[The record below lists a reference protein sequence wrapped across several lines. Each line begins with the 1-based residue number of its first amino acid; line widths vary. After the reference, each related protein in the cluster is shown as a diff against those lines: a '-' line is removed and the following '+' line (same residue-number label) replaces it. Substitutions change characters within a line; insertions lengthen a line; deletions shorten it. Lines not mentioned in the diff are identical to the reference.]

1 LKTTQDLTKV
11 LPKANTELGALTR
24 KGWTTG
30 MAEIARLMAG
40 LSSMV

>member
-1 LKTTQDLTKV
+1 LKTSQDLTKV

-24 KGWTTG
+24 MVCDTG
-30 MAEIARLMAG
+30 MAEMARLMAG